1 MSRPPGPAGGDKK
14 KLAAVLEREV
24 EEPRSHDQFLDD
36 LTEALPD
43 QETLLRLLKAK
54 DRHHRHAFYV
64 KSELIWY
71 RRFSWKIMRPL
82 FVVAV
87 LAAIGFSFQK
97 MVDPTMG
104 FASFVLGA
112 VSVYLAIQFFAHR
125 WMRQNEDR
133 LKIVQTGYQDEVR
146 ALLNDLRSEK

>member
-1 MSRPPGPAGGDKK
+1 MRRPSGSGGDKK
-14 KLAAVLEREV
+14 KLVAVLEREV

-43 QETLLRLLKAK
+43 QGTLLRLLKAK
-54 DRHHRHAFYV
+54 DKHHRHAFYV

-87 LAAIGFSFQK
+87 LAAVGFSFQK
-97 MVDPTMG
+97 TVDPTMG

-112 VSVYLAIQFFAHR
+112 VSVYLAIQYFAHR
-125 WMRQNEDR
+125 WMRQNED
-133 LKIVQTGYQDEVR
+133 LLNKVQTGYQDEVR
-146 ALLNDLRSEK
+146 ALLDDLRSEK